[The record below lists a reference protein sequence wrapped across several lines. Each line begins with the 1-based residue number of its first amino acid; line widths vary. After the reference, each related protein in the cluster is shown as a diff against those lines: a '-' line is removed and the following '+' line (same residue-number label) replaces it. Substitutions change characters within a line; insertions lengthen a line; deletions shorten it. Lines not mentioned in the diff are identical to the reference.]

1 MPLVTLE
8 KIMKTEPV
16 YHKPDINPEAAK
28 QKLPL
33 SSLLALTMASFI
45 VLLTEVLPA
54 GLLPQIAASLN
65 SSEALM
71 GQLIT
76 VYALGSLLSAIP
88 LAAATQRI
96 DRRTLLLIAI
106 AGFGVVNTITAVSDN
121 LSVIFVARF
130 LGGVAAG
137 LVWSMIAGYA
147 ARMVHESQKGRA
159 IAIAMAGPPLALTM
173 GIPIGAFLG
182 NVVGWRIAFGLISV
196 LALLLIF
203 WIMTKLPAFPTSRE
217 EKRRNVVD
225 VFSLPGMRPIMA
237 AMLLYVLAHSILYT
251 YISPLLALAE
261 LVRRTDFI
269 LLVFGG
275 TSLAGLF
282 LVGIL
287 VDRWLRQLA
296 LTSTALFLFASIV
309 FALFPASPSV
319 IYISVGLW
327 GLAFGGVATLFVTA
341 IANAAGPAQDVAQ
354 SITTTVWNTAIGA
367 GSLAGG
373 MLLDRFGAHSFSY
386 AATAIL
392 LAALLITWLTRNK
405 FYWRGA
411 TALA

>member
-1 MPLVTLE
+1 
-8 KIMKTEPV
+8 MKTELA
-16 YHKPDINPEAAK
+16 YNKPDINPEVAAKAAK

-54 GLLPQIAASLN
+54 GLLPQIATSLN

-121 LSVIFVARF
+121 LTVIFVARF

-182 NVVGWRIAFGLISV
+182 SVVGWRTAFGLISA

-203 WIMTKLPAFPTSRE
+203 WVMTKLPAFPTSRE

-225 VFSLPGMRPIMA
+225 VFVLPGMRPIMA

-261 LVRRTDFI
+261 LVRRTDFV

-275 TSLAGLF
+275 TSLVGLF

-296 LTSTALFLFASIV
+296 LASTALFLFASIV

-386 AATAIL
+386 TATAIL

-411 TALA
+411 MALA

>member
-1 MPLVTLE
+1 
-8 KIMKTEPV
+8 
-16 YHKPDINPEAAK
+16 
-28 QKLPL
+28 
-33 SSLLALTMASFI
+33 
-45 VLLTEVLPA
+45 
-54 GLLPQIAASLN
+54 
-65 SSEALM
+65 M

-182 NVVGWRIAFGLISV
+182 NVVGWRTAFGLISA

-203 WIMTKLPAFPTSRE
+203 WVMTKLPAFPTSRE

-225 VFSLPGMRPIMA
+225 VFVLPGMRPIMA

-275 TSLAGLF
+275 TSLVGLF

-296 LTSTALFLFASIV
+296 LASTALFLFASIV

-411 TALA
+411 MVLA